1 MNVRKITIEFE
12 NGAKR
17 TYSPAEW
24 LGLLMGSAMPAE
36 ETISEPS
43 ESAESSVLLLDNT
56 TNPTSVNYIQETF
69 STAQNLVS
77 VEEEEVVEAVHTSLI
92 PDAPVRATPPA
103 GSKDDKNYRNAT
115 MMRFPYGALKGQT
128 LLECVLND
136 RPFMLKVIKNLEV
149 GGRNTEL
156 VNAINLVLE
165 RNPDHGE
172 G

>member
-36 ETISEPS
+36 ETITEPL
-43 ESAESSVLLLDNT
+43 ESAESSALLSDST

-77 VEEEEVVEAVHTSLI
+77 VEEEEVVEAVRPH
-92 PDAPVRATPPA
+92 APVRATPPA
-103 GSKDDKNYRNAT
+103 GSKDDKDYRNAT

>member
-43 ESAESSVLLLDNT
+43 ESAASSVALLDNT
-56 TNPTSVNYIQETF
+56 TNSSSVNYIQETF

-77 VEEEEVVEAVHTSLI
+77 VEEEEVVEAVRPHAT
-92 PDAPVRATPPA
+92 VQTTPPA